1 MTPMNSPRV
10 IVLGAGIGGLTTA
23 AALRAVGIEARLFE
37 AAPALRADGT
47 GLGLASNAV
56 ATLRALGIDP
66 VAFGSPARAFH
77 LCTPAGRVFREL
89 PIAAIGAE
97 LGAPTVSVDRGALT
111 RALRAA
117 APEVPITFG
126 ARAVRYELPDRGGV
140 VVHFAD
146 GRSEHGDLLIGAD
159 GIGSTVR
166 AQVQGPGAVNEYG
179 YLCWLAVTEFRHPR
193 VTPGWVGHYWGAGK
207 RFGLIELGDGRVYW
221 WGTAN
226 MPAAEAH
233 SWSGTREEIAAA
245 YAGWAPEVGAA
256 IGATP
261 RAAIVS
267 VPARDRDFDD
277 RWGQGPVTLLGDA
290 AHPMLT
296 SLSQGAGSSIE
307 DGYVLARSLAG
318 RRADPVA
325 ALRDYERA
333 RIPRTRMLVTE
344 SRKLS
349 RTEQWDN
356 PVLRK
361 GRDLVLEYAPA
372 GLIKRINMAPMR
384 FPVEPL
390 TPAAVSR

>member
-1 MTPMNSPRV
+1 MSSPRV

-23 AALRAVGIEARLFE
+23 AALRAIGIEARLFE
-37 AAPALRADGT
+37 AAPALRAGGT
-47 GLGLASNAV
+47 GLGLASNAA

-66 VAFGSPARAFH
+66 VALGRPARTFE
-77 LCTPAGRVFREL
+77 LCTPAGRVFREI
-89 PIAAIGAE
+89 PIAAIGEE

-126 ARAVRYELPDRGGV
+126 ARALGYELPETGGV
-140 VVHFAD
+140 VVRFAD
-146 GRSEHGDLLIGAD
+146 GRSERGDVLIGAD
-159 GIGSTVR
+159 GIGSVVR
-166 AQVQGPGAVNEYG
+166 DRIQGPGEVNEYG
-179 YLCWLAVTEFRHPR
+179 YVCWLAVTEFRHPR
-193 VTPGWVGHYWGAGK
+193 VTPGWIGHYWGSGK
-207 RFGLIELGDGRVYW
+207 RFGLIELGDGQVYW

-226 MPAAEAH
+226 MPAAQAR
-233 SWSGTREEIAAA
+233 SWSGTREEIAAT
-245 YAGWAPEVGAA
+245 YAGWAPEIGAA
-256 IGATP
+256 IAATP
-261 RAAIVS
+261 RTAILS
-267 VPARDRDFDD
+267 VPARDRDFDP
-277 RWGQGPVTLLGDA
+277 RWGDGPVTLLGDA

-296 SLSQGAGSSIE
+296 SLSQGAGSAIE

-318 RRADPVA
+318 ATDPVA

-333 RIPRTRMLVTE
+333 RIPRTRMLVEE

-356 PVLRK
+356 PLLRR

-390 TPAAVSR
+390 TAGAIG